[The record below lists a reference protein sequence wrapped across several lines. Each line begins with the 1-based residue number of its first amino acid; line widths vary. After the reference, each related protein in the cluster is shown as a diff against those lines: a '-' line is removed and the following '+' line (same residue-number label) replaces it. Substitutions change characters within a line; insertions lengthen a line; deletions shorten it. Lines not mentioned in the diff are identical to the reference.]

1 MEEVSQLFRQYRDDV
16 YRLAVSYTRSR
27 EDAEDVCQTVFL
39 KAMEQN
45 RIQPGKEKHWLLRV
59 TANECRNL
67 LRSHWWKTTVPMED
81 TISVEPPQINEI
93 LQSVMALPPKYRV
106 VLYLRY
112 YEEYTTP
119 EIAALLR
126 ISQSTVTTRLSRG
139 REQLKKL
146 LLNPLTESLQF
157 NNKKGCRFKLQ
168 PFILLICFD
177 QFLYEHFIQKMS
189 GKRPCQV

>member
-1 MEEVSQLFRQYRDDV
+1 MDVLNLFHRYRHDV
-16 YRLAVSYTRSR
+16 YRLAVNYTHNPQ
-27 EDAEDVCQTVFL
+27 EAEDVCQTVFL
-39 KAMEQN
+39 KLLE
-45 RIQPGKEKHWLLRV
+45 QPGLQPGREKAWLMQV

-67 LRSHWWKTTVPMED
+67 LKSAWWKRTVPLEAAPVIAGPQVDD
-81 TISVEPPQINEI
+81 TVHA
-93 LQSVMALPPKYRV
+93 LGKLPPKYRV

-146 LLNPLTESLQF
+146 L
-157 NNKKGCRFKLQ
+157 KVG
-168 PFILLICFD
+168 
-177 QFLYEHFIQKMS
+177 
-189 GKRPCQV
+189 